1 MAVFASTEH
10 AEEALRAVRE
20 CDAEVHDAV
29 VVVRTPAGHLDL
41 HQTEELGTG
50 EGAIAGGAAGLIAGL
65 LLGIP
70 VGGALLGI
78 VTGGGWGLRD
88 TGIPD
93 SELRR
98 LGEDLE
104 PGQAVLC
111 VLVDEK
117 GLPELREAVG
127 RYGEVLVAT
136 EP

>member
-1 MAVFASTEH
+1 MAVFASPEH

-20 CDAEVHDAV
+20 CKAEVRDAA

-41 HQTEELGTG
+41 HQTEELGAG
-50 EGAIAGGAAGLIAGL
+50 QGAIAGGAAGLVAGL
-65 LLGIP
+65 LLGVP

-111 VLVDEK
+111 VLVDEDALP
-117 GLPELREAVG
+117 GLRKAVG